1 MELRDQ
7 DVPKETR
14 QEFKKLKEDFP
25 EVFSLNNQ
33 DIGHT
38 QLVTMHV
45 DTGDSPPICQ
55 KPYTLPLKHYS
66 WIQQEIETLE
76 QADIIKKNLSPW
88 ASPIVVVPKKS
99 GPGEPPR
106 WRMCV
111 DFRKINDLQP
121 QVRRVDSPT
130 SGNISLVPL
139 PKINEMYAAL
149 HGAKIFTTLD
159 LRSSYYHINLDK
171 ESKAKSAFVTPF
183 GKYEFNSVLFG
194 LKQAPAYFQQL
205 ISMVLQDCREHCD
218 GIPGRYHHL
227 Q

>member
-7 DVPKETR
+7 DVPKKTK
-14 QEFKKLKEDFP
+14 QEFEKLKEDYP

-45 DTGDSPPICQ
+45 NTGDSPPICQ

-66 WIQQEIETLE
+66 WVQQEIETLE
-76 QADIIKKNLSPW
+76 QAGIIKKSLSPW
-88 ASPIVVVPKKS
+88 ASPIIVVPKKS

-121 QVRRVDSPT
+121 QVRRVDSAT
-130 SGNISLVPL
+130 SGNISLVLL
-139 PKINEMYAAL
+139 PKIDKMYAVL

-159 LRSSYYHINLDK
+159 LRSSYYHINLD
-171 ESKAKSAFVTPF
+171 E
-183 GKYEFNSVLFG
+183 
-194 LKQAPAYFQQL
+194 
-205 ISMVLQDCREHCD
+205 
-218 GIPGRYHHL
+218 
-227 Q
+227 